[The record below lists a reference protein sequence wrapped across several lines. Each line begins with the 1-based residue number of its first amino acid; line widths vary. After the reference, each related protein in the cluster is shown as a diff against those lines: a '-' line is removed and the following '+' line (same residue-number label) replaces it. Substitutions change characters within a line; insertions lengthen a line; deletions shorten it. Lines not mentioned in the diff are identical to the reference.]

1 MDELLTTLIQVV
13 IIPAIPILAAFI
25 ARYLKV
31 SADQASA
38 KIENDLIRFYLEEAT
53 EVVLQA
59 VTYTAQTYVDSLKAQ
74 GAFDKEAQREAF
86 HTAKNVAAKLIT
98 TEARESLE
106 VVYGDV
112 DTWLEAKIE
121 QLVKEGKEERK

>member
-1 MDELLTTLIQVV
+1 MDELLITLIQAV

-31 SADQASA
+31 SADQATA

-74 GAFDKEAQREAF
+74 GTFDKEAQREAF
-86 HTAKNVAAKLIT
+86 NKTKNVAAKLIT
-98 TEARESLE
+98 TEVREALE

-121 QLVKEGKEERK
+121 QLVKEGKKEKK